1 MGFETEIF
9 KGKSLSDL
17 FSEIYDNSRKKDK
30 QISTLISELKPLIE
44 DVGDATL
51 VVPMIKE
58 YLEIGVKNDDQLVKI
73 ATIVQR
79 LETSIQKSSGE
90 TDWFDSVDL
99 QALLEVDESIDEK
112 IEAVQEELDQE
123 DQEEQE
129 EEDGI

>member
-58 YLEIGVKNDDQLVKI
+58 YLEIGVKNDEQLVKI

-79 LETSIQKSSGE
+79 LETSIQKSSGDS
-90 TDWFDSVDL
+90 DWFDSEEL
-99 QALLEVDESIDEK
+99 QALLADDTVIEEK
-112 IEAVQEELDQE
+112 IESVQQEMDSEEDL
-123 DQEEQE
+123 
-129 EEDGI
+129 EDGI

>member
-58 YLEIGVKNDDQLVKI
+58 YLEIGVKNDEQLIKI

-79 LETSIQKSSGE
+79 LETSMQKGSGGDS
-90 TDWFDSVDL
+90 DWFDTEEL
-99 QALLEVDESIDEK
+99 QALLEDNDVIEEK
-112 IEAVQEELDQE
+112 IESVQKELNE
-123 DQEEQE
+123 DED
-129 EEDGI
+129 EDGI

>member
-58 YLEIGVKNDDQLVKI
+58 YLEIGVKNDEQLVKI

-79 LETSIQKSSGE
+79 LETSIQKSSGDS
-90 TDWFDSVDL
+90 DWFDSEEL
-99 QALLEVDESIDEK
+99 QALLADDTVIEEK
-112 IEAVQEELDQE
+112 IESVQQE
-123 DQEEQE
+123 MDSEE

>member
-9 KGKSLSDL
+9 NGKSLSDL

-30 QISTLISELKPLIE
+30 QISALISELKPLIE

-58 YLEIGVKNDDQLVKI
+58 YLEIGVKNDEQLVKI

-79 LETSIQKSSGE
+79 LETSIQKSSGDS
-90 TDWFDSVDL
+90 DWFDSEEL
-99 QALLEVDESIDEK
+99 QALLADDTVVEEK
-112 IEAVQEELDQE
+112 IESIQQEMDSEE
-123 DQEEQE
+123 DL
-129 EEDGI
+129 EDGI

>member
-58 YLEIGVKNDDQLVKI
+58 YLEIGVKNDEQLVKI

-79 LETSIQKSSGE
+79 LETSIQKSSGDG
-90 TDWFDSVDL
+90 DWFDSIDL
-99 QALLEVDESIDEK
+99 QGLIEAEDTIEEK
-112 IEAVQEELDQE
+112 IEAVEEELNQEVQEEG
-123 DQEEQE
+123 
-129 EEDGI
+129 DGI

>member
-58 YLEIGVKNDDQLVKI
+58 YLEIGVKNDEQLVKI

-79 LETSIQKSSGE
+79 LETSLQKGSNE
-90 TDWFDSVDL
+90 DDWFDSIDL
-99 QALLEVDESIDEK
+99 QGLIEAEDSIEEK
-112 IEAVQEELDQE
+112 IESVQQE
-123 DQEEQE
+123 IDSEE
-129 EEDGI
+129 EEDGV

>member
-30 QISTLISELKPLIE
+30 QISTLIAELKPLIE

-90 TDWFDSVDL
+90 SDWFDSAEL
-99 QALLEVDESIDEK
+99 QALLEDGDTIEEK
-112 IEAVQEELDQE
+112 IESVQKDMDEE
-123 DQEEQE
+123 E
-129 EEDGI
+129 EEDDL

>member
-9 KGKSLSDL
+9 NGKSLSDL

-30 QISTLISELKPLIE
+30 QISALISELKPLIE

-58 YLEIGVKNDDQLVKI
+58 YLEIGVKNDEQLVKI

-79 LETSIQKSSGE
+79 LETSIQKSSGDS
-90 TDWFDSVDL
+90 DWFDSEEL
-99 QALLEVDESIDEK
+99 QALLADDAVIEEK
-112 IEAVQEELDQE
+112 IESVQQEMDSEEDL
-123 DQEEQE
+123 
-129 EEDGI
+129 EDGI

>member
-58 YLEIGVKNDDQLVKI
+58 YLEIGVKNDEQLVKI

-90 TDWFDSVDL
+90 GDWFDSIDL
-99 QALLEVDESIDEK
+99 QGLIEAEDTIEEK
-112 IEAVQEELDQE
+112 IEAVEEELN
-123 DQEEQE
+123 QEEQE
-129 EEDGI
+129 EGDGI

>member
-79 LETSIQKSSGE
+79 LETSVQKSSGDA
-90 TDWFDSVDL
+90 DWFDSEEL
-99 QALLEVDESIDEK
+99 QALLADDTVIEEK
-112 IEAVQEELDQE
+112 IESIQKEMDS
-123 DQEEQE
+123 E
-129 EEDGI
+129 EEENGG

>member
-9 KGKSLSDL
+9 KGKTLSDL

-58 YLEIGVKNDDQLVKI
+58 YLEIGVKNDEQLVKI

-79 LETSIQKSSGE
+79 LETSLQKGSNEG
-90 TDWFDSVDL
+90 DWFDSIDL
-99 QALLEVDESIDEK
+99 QGLIEAEDSIEEK
-112 IEAVQEELDQE
+112 IESIQQEIDSE
-123 DQEEQE
+123 E
-129 EEDGI
+129 EEDGV

>member
-9 KGKSLSDL
+9 NGKSLSDL

-30 QISTLISELKPLIE
+30 QISALISELKPLIE

-58 YLEIGVKNDDQLVKI
+58 YLEIGVKNDEQLVKI

-79 LETSIQKSSGE
+79 LETSIQKSSGDS
-90 TDWFDSVDL
+90 DWFDSEEL
-99 QALLEVDESIDEK
+99 QALLADDTVIEEK
-112 IEAVQEELDQE
+112 IESVQQE
-123 DQEEQE
+123 TDSKEDL
-129 EEDGI
+129 EDGL

>member
-9 KGKSLSDL
+9 NGKSLSDL

-30 QISTLISELKPLIE
+30 QISALISELKPLIE

-58 YLEIGVKNDDQLVKI
+58 YLEIGVKNDEQLVKI

-79 LETSIQKSSGE
+79 LETSIQKNSGDS
-90 TDWFDSVDL
+90 DWFDSEEL
-99 QALLEVDESIDEK
+99 QALLTDDTVIEDK
-112 IEAVQEELDQE
+112 IESVQQEMDSEEDL
-123 DQEEQE
+123 
-129 EEDGI
+129 EDGI

>member
-58 YLEIGVKNDDQLVKI
+58 YLEIGVKNDEQLVKI

-79 LETSIQKSSGE
+79 LETSIQKSSGDG
-90 TDWFDSVDL
+90 DWFDSIDL
-99 QALLEVDESIDEK
+99 QGL
-112 IEAVQEELDQE
+112 IEAEDTIEEKME
-123 DQEEQE
+123 AVEEEMNQEEQE
-129 EEDGI
+129 EGDGI

>member
-58 YLEIGVKNDDQLVKI
+58 YLEIGVKNDEQLVKI

-79 LETSIQKSSGE
+79 LETSIQKSSGDS
-90 TDWFDSVDL
+90 DWFDSEEL
-99 QALLEVDESIDEK
+99 QALLADDTVIEEK
-112 IEAVQEELDQE
+112 IESVQQE
-123 DQEEQE
+123 MDSE
-129 EEDGI
+129 EEKDGV

>member
-9 KGKSLSDL
+9 SGKSLSDL

-30 QISTLISELKPLIE
+30 QISALISELKPLIE

-58 YLEIGVKNDDQLVKI
+58 YLEIGVKNDEQLVKI

-79 LETSIQKSSGE
+79 LETSIQKGTSTS
-90 TDWFDSVDL
+90 DWFDSEEI
-99 QALLEVDESIDEK
+99 QALLSDDEVIEEK
-112 IEAVQEELDQE
+112 IESIQKNMDS
-123 DQEEQE
+123 EEQE
-129 EEDGI
+129 DDL

>member
-58 YLEIGVKNDDQLVKI
+58 YLEIGVKNDEQLVKI

-79 LETSIQKSSGE
+79 LETSIQKGSGSDS
-90 TDWFDSVDL
+90 DWFDSAEL
-99 QALLEVDESIDEK
+99 QALLEESDDIEEK
-112 IEAVQEELDQE
+112 IESVQKEIDEE
-123 DQEEQE
+123 E
-129 EEDGI
+129 EEDDL

>member
-9 KGKSLSDL
+9 NGKSLSDL

-30 QISTLISELKPLIE
+30 QISALISELKPLIE

-79 LETSIQKSSGE
+79 LETSVQKSSGDS
-90 TDWFDSVDL
+90 DWFDSEEL
-99 QALLEVDESIDEK
+99 QALLADDTAIEEK
-112 IEAVQEELDQE
+112 IESVQKEIDPEEDV
-123 DQEEQE
+123 
-129 EEDGI
+129 EDGI

>member
-9 KGKSLSDL
+9 SGKSLSDL

-30 QISTLISELKPLIE
+30 QISALISELKPLIE

-58 YLEIGVKNDDQLVKI
+58 YLEIGVKNDEQLVKI

-79 LETSIQKSSGE
+79 LETSIQKGTSTS
-90 TDWFDSVDL
+90 DWFDSEEI
-99 QALLEVDESIDEK
+99 QALLSDDEVIEEK
-112 IEAVQEELDQE
+112 IESIQKDM
-123 DQEEQE
+123 DSEEQE
-129 EEDGI
+129 DDL

>member
-58 YLEIGVKNDDQLVKI
+58 YLEIGVKNDEQLVKI

-79 LETSIQKSSGE
+79 LETSVQKGSNEG
-90 TDWFDSVDL
+90 DWFDSIDL
-99 QALLEVDESIDEK
+99 QGLIEAEDSIEEK
-112 IEAVQEELDQE
+112 IESVQQE
-123 DQEEQE
+123 IDSEE
-129 EEDGI
+129 EEDGV

>member
-9 KGKSLSDL
+9 NGKSLSDL

-30 QISTLISELKPLIE
+30 QISALISELKPLIE

-79 LETSIQKSSGE
+79 LETSIQKSSGDS
-90 TDWFDSVDL
+90 DWFDSEEL
-99 QALLEVDESIDEK
+99 QALLADDTVIEEK
-112 IEAVQEELDQE
+112 IESAQQEMDS
-123 DQEEQE
+123 
-129 EEDGI
+129 EEDLEDGL

>member
-9 KGKSLSDL
+9 NGKSLSDL

-30 QISTLISELKPLIE
+30 QISALISELKPLIE

-58 YLEIGVKNDDQLVKI
+58 YLEIGVKNDEQLVKI

-79 LETSIQKSSGE
+79 LETSIQKNSGDS
-90 TDWFDSVDL
+90 DWFDSEEL
-99 QALLEVDESIDEK
+99 QALLADDTVIEEK
-112 IEAVQEELDQE
+112 IESVQQEMDSEEDL
-123 DQEEQE
+123 
-129 EEDGI
+129 EDGI

>member
-1 MGFETEIF
+1 MGFETEVF

-58 YLEIGVKNDDQLVKI
+58 YLEIGVKNDEQLVKI

-79 LETSIQKSSGE
+79 LETSLQKSSGSDS
-90 TDWFDSVDL
+90 DWFDTEEL
-99 QALLEVDESIDEK
+99 QALLEDNDVIEEK
-112 IEAVQEELDQE
+112 IESIQKDMDEE
-123 DQEEQE
+123 EEQ
-129 EEDGI
+129 DGL

>member
-9 KGKSLSDL
+9 NGKSLSDL

-30 QISTLISELKPLIE
+30 QISALISELKPLIE

-79 LETSIQKSSGE
+79 LETSIQKSSGDS
-90 TDWFDSVDL
+90 DWFDSEEL
-99 QALLEVDESIDEK
+99 QALLADDTVIEEK
-112 IEAVQEELDQE
+112 IESVQQEMDSEEDL
-123 DQEEQE
+123 
-129 EEDGI
+129 EDGI

>member
-58 YLEIGVKNDDQLVKI
+58 YLEIGVKNDEQLVKI

-79 LETSIQKSSGE
+79 LETSIQKGTGDS
-90 TDWFDSVDL
+90 DWFDSAEL
-99 QALLEVDESIDEK
+99 QALLEESDDIEEK
-112 IEAVQEELDQE
+112 IESVQKEMDEE
-123 DQEEQE
+123 E
-129 EEDGI
+129 EEDGL

>member
-17 FSEIYDNSRKKDK
+17 FSEIYNNSRKKDK

-79 LETSIQKSSGE
+79 LETSMQKGSGSDS
-90 TDWFDSVDL
+90 DWFDTEEL
-99 QALLEVDESIDEK
+99 QALLQEDEAIEEK
-112 IEAVQEELDQE
+112 IESVQKEMD
-123 DQEEQE
+123 E
-129 EEDGI
+129 EEDEDGI

>member
-9 KGKSLSDL
+9 NGKSLSDL

-30 QISTLISELKPLIE
+30 QISALISELKPLIE

-58 YLEIGVKNDDQLVKI
+58 YLEIGVKNDEQLVKI

-79 LETSIQKSSGE
+79 LETSIQKSSGDS
-90 TDWFDSVDL
+90 DWFDSEEL
-99 QALLEVDESIDEK
+99 QALLADDTVIEEK
-112 IEAVQEELDQE
+112 IESVQQE
-123 DQEEQE
+123 MDSKEDL
-129 EEDGI
+129 EDGL

>member
-30 QISTLISELKPLIE
+30 QITTLISELKPLIE

-58 YLEIGVKNDDQLVKI
+58 YLEIGVKNDEQLVKI

-79 LETSIQKSSGE
+79 LETSMQKSSGSDS
-90 TDWFDSVDL
+90 DWFDTEEL
-99 QALLEVDESIDEK
+99 QALLEDNDVIEEK
-112 IEAVQEELDQE
+112 IESVQREMD
-123 DQEEQE
+123 E
-129 EEDGI
+129 EEDEDGI

>member
-9 KGKSLSDL
+9 NGKSLSDL

-30 QISTLISELKPLIE
+30 QISSLISELKPLIE

-58 YLEIGVKNDDQLVKI
+58 YLEIGVKNDEQLVKI

-79 LETSIQKSSGE
+79 LETSIQKSSGDS
-90 TDWFDSVDL
+90 DWFDSEEL
-99 QALLEVDESIDEK
+99 QALLADDTVIEEK
-112 IEAVQEELDQE
+112 IESVQQVMDSEEDL
-123 DQEEQE
+123 
-129 EEDGI
+129 EDGI

>member
-1 MGFETEIF
+1 MGFETEVF

-58 YLEIGVKNDDQLVKI
+58 YLEIGVKNDEQLVKI

-79 LETSIQKSSGE
+79 LETSLQKGSGSDS
-90 TDWFDSVDL
+90 DWFDTEEL
-99 QALLEVDESIDEK
+99 QALLEDNDVIEEK
-112 IEAVQEELDQE
+112 IESVQKDMDEE
-123 DQEEQE
+123 EEQ
-129 EEDGI
+129 DGL

>member
-58 YLEIGVKNDDQLVKI
+58 YLEIGVKNDEQLVKI

-79 LETSIQKSSGE
+79 LETSLQKSSGSDS
-90 TDWFDSVDL
+90 DWFDTEEL
-99 QALLEVDESIDEK
+99 QALLEDNDVIEEK
-112 IEAVQEELDQE
+112 IESVQNELDE
-123 DQEEQE
+123 EEEQ
-129 EEDGI
+129 DGL

>member
-58 YLEIGVKNDDQLVKI
+58 YLEIGVKNDEQLVKI

-79 LETSIQKSSGE
+79 LETSIQKSSGDG
-90 TDWFDSVDL
+90 DWFDSIDL
-99 QALLEVDESIDEK
+99 QGLLEAEDTIEEK
-112 IEAVQEELDQE
+112 IEAVEEE
-123 DQEEQE
+123 MNQEEQE
-129 EEDGI
+129 EGDGI

>member
-58 YLEIGVKNDDQLVKI
+58 YLEIGVKNDEQLVKI

-79 LETSIQKSSGE
+79 LETSIQKSSGDG
-90 TDWFDSVDL
+90 DWFDSIDL
-99 QALLEVDESIDEK
+99 QGLIEAEDSIEEK
-112 IEAVQEELDQE
+112 IESVQQE
-123 DQEEQE
+123 IDSEE
-129 EEDGI
+129 EEDGV